1 MTPRWKEISGIFGF
15 VLLFGVIAY
24 NLYIGTGIF
33 QSLFRGFVAFLIYSI
48 MNILITNM
56 LVKLLSD
63 YEFKRLKELSAREE
77 QEEMNPADLEQ
88 E

>member
-1 MTPRWKEISGIFGF
+1 MTPRWKELSGIVGF
-15 VLLFGVIAY
+15 ILLFAVIAY
-24 NLYIGTGIF
+24 NLLIGTAIF
-33 QSLFRGFVAFLIYSI
+33 TSVFRGAVAFLVYSI
-48 MNILITNM
+48 LNIIITNM

-77 QEEMNPADLEQ
+77 EEEMNPLDLEQ